1 MITNILH
8 QPVKIMELSQRKL
21 SQKEWE
27 SLEIPILGQERKIL
41 NMIQEGYN
49 KPNISFNKTQTII
62 NFIKLDPKNKEL
74 YDCYIYINYFKC
86 HIDKIA
92 NKKNYNIE
100 KIIKNKKKFQ
110 LKKADV
116 IRIKNMET
124 KLERIKDV
132 LFEFII
138 IDLLEKFIKSKREL
152 KNKYYYTIVKLFT
165 YSIDNINSILKRNTL
180 EILKTF
186 SSQVNKNIFIENAYY
201 YIERNDC
208 LSEYKDIK
216 LFPHQKKLFHYC
228 NNPESKL
235 VFYQAPTGTGK
246 TLSPIG
252 LSQNSRVIFV
262 CAAKHVGLQLAKACI
277 SLDIKI
283 AVAFGCKDP
292 GNIRLHWNAAK
303 ETVRNRK
310 TGGIFKV
317 DNSVGDNVEIMICD
331 VMSYIPAMHYMSAF
345 NKMEDMILFWDEPT
359 ITLDYEKH
367 EYHSLLSTN
376 WKENE
381 IPNIVLSSA
390 TLPPMEELEDMISSY
405 TYKFGGMNITTITS
419 YDCTKTIPIIDTNN
433 KVVLPHLIYSTYK
446 EIKNCL
452 SHIKKCKTLLRHFDI
467 REISKFIKY
476 VNENI
481 ELKERYKIDNYFDN
495 VESIDI
501 ISIKKYYLILLNSL
515 EDDYEE
521 VHEEM
526 KKTQKPLFESSI
538 KITTSDAYT
547 LTDGPTIYLA
557 DNIDKVGMYCL
568 KNANI
573 PSVMADA
580 ILQDIKSNEKIRLE
594 IEKMMKE
601 INKNNDDEKEKDKTN
616 DKDTTVETKK
626 EQLLEKCDYLR
637 TEIRQIQL
645 GLQYIPNHREHLS
658 FWNRKDIKN
667 AFTSNVETNI
677 VEKIMLLDVSTSR
690 KILLLMGIG
699 VFSLDTSDDYVAI
712 MKELAIQQK
721 LYLIIASTDYIYGTN
736 YQFCHGYIGKD
747 LNNLSQ
753 EKIIQ
758 ALGRVGRSDCKKD
771 YSIRLRYNDII
782 NTIFQKSENK
792 IEVKNMNNLFS

>member
-277 SLDIKI
+277 TLDIKI

-359 ITLDYEKH
+359 ITLDYENH
-367 EYHSLLSTN
+367 DYHSILSKN

-390 TLPPMEELEDMISSY
+390 TLPPMEELEDMISSF
-405 TYKFGGMNITTITS
+405 TDKFGGMNITTITS

-452 SHIKKCKTLLRHFDI
+452 GHIKKCKTLLRHFDI

>member
-277 SLDIKI
+277 TLDIKI

-405 TYKFGGMNITTITS
+405 TDKFGGMNITTITS

-452 SHIKKCKTLLRHFDI
+452 GHIKKCKTLLRHFDI

>member
-1 MITNILH
+1 
-8 QPVKIMELSQRKL
+8 MELSQRKL

-580 ILQDIKSNEKIRLE
+580 ILQDIKSNDKIRLE